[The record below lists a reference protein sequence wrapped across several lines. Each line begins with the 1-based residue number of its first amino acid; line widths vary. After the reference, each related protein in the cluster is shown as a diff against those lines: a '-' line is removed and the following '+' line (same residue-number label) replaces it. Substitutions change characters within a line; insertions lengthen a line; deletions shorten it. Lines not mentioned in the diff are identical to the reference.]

1 MAKLPEDPCSIA
13 RTLGV
18 VGERWT
24 ILILREAFF
33 GASRFAEFRDRLG
46 VAPDVLSDRLA
57 TLVEFGVMSREP
69 YREPGARS
77 RFAYRLTPAGHE
89 LRVVLSALQQWGTS
103 TCPGPRARPCS
114 AGSAAPTARSGW
126 ATWTSRATRSSRP
139 TSPSSPREPMPGTRR
154 LSRSFVS
161 SGPYEGPN

>member
-13 RTLGV
+13 RTLSV

-77 RFAYRLTPAGHE
+77 RDAYRLTPAGRE
-89 LRVVLSALQQWGTS
+89 LQVVLSALQQWGDEHL
-103 TCPGPRARPCS
+103 PRP
-114 AGSAAPTARSGW
+114 
-126 ATWTSRATRSSRP
+126 
-139 TSPSSPREPMPGTRR
+139 
-154 LSRSFVS
+154 
-161 SGPYEGPN
+161 EGPTMLRRIRGTDGPVRVGYLDEQGREVAPADLAVIPTGT